1 MTAVPKTTLAA
12 VAIKP
17 QETELREF
25 AIPEIASD
33 AGILRILATGICGS
47 DWGQYNDTRL
57 GPRILGHEMVG
68 TIEKLGDAARDRW
81 GVKEG
86 DLVALEEYLPCGH
99 CDLCRA
105 GEYRSCLETDAHLPG
120 ERYRY
125 GSTPITRGSGLWGG
139 YSQFLYMHPRTVIHR
154 VPAGMPLN
162 IAAMSLPVGNG
173 FQWAYLDGKA
183 GPGKTVVIIG
193 PGQQGMS
200 CGMAAA
206 TAGADQVI
214 VLGLSTDVKRL
225 EVAKKLGATH
235 TVMVDQEDPV
245 KVVKDLTGG
254 EGADVIIEAS
264 SAGPAIFNQA
274 LEMIRKR
281 GTFLCVSN
289 KKTPIPGF
297 NMDMVIRKQVFLRGT
312 RGHSFQ
318 AVELAMKAMMSGRY
332 PVELMSTHKVGL
344 KDLDHSL
351 RIVGGQEAEKS
362 IHITVDPWK

>member
-1 MTAVPKTTLAA
+1 MSAAPAKSMAA
-12 VAIKP
+12 VAVKP
-17 QETELREF
+17 LETELRELNVPP
-25 AIPEIASD
+25 ITSD
-33 AGILRILATGICGS
+33 AGILRVLATGICGS
-47 DWGQYNDTRL
+47 DWPQYNDGRL

-68 TIEKLGDAARDRW
+68 VIEQIGDAARDRW
-81 GVKEG
+81 GAKEG

-125 GSTPITRGSGLWGG
+125 GSTPLTQGAGLWGG
-139 YSQFLYMHPRTVIHR
+139 YSQFLYMHPRTVLHK

-162 IAAMSLPVGNG
+162 IAAMALPVGNG
-173 FQWAYLDGKA
+173 FQWAYLDGQA
-183 GPGKTVVIIG
+183 GPGKTVVVIG
-193 PGQQGMS
+193 PGQQGLS

-206 TAGADQVI
+206 AAGADNVV
-214 VLGLSTDVKRL
+214 VLGLAQDAKRF

-235 TVMVDQEDPV
+235 TIAVDEEDAV
-245 KVVKDLTGG
+245 KVIKEITGG

-264 SAGPAIFNQA
+264 SAGPTIFNTA
-274 LEMIRKR
+274 LDMIKKR
-281 GTFLCVSN
+281 GTMLCVSG
-289 KKTPIPGF
+289 KKTPVPGF
-297 NMDMVIRKQVFLRGT
+297 NMDLVIRKQVFLRGT
-312 RGHSFQ
+312 RGHSYQ
-318 AVELAMKAMMSGRY
+318 AVELALKTMHSGKF